1 MRKCAVNLVKRNIR
15 TCWRRDDV
23 KRMKSE
29 QQIIQLGNVS
39 PFTQSVSPIHY
50 LAVL

>member
-15 TCWRRDDV
+15 TCWRRDD

-29 QQIIQLGNVS
+29 HQIIQLEMFRRS
-39 PFTQSVSPIHY
+39 QSVSPIHY
-50 LAVL
+50 FAIL